1 MGPGVS
7 AAIAGAVNRSF
18 GSGGAGGGAAAG
30 GAAAAPAAAEAA
42 PAAEAA
48 AQVDVVAK
56 TDIEADTLAQTA
68 LNIVKDMNSTIEKMA
83 DIFS

>member
-30 GAAAAPAAAEAA
+30 GAAPAAAEAA

-48 AQVDVVAK
+48 AQVDVIAK
-56 TDIEADTLAQTA
+56 TDIKADTLAQTA